1 MDEERWVSGKL
12 LTSILDDSG
21 RPNWESF
28 LPVGLAAFMSV
39 MVLSLFLSLFSV
51 CLPVCLSFVF
61 PSFLRSVLLPFVR
74 SESTPADVCVCAV
87 PSPPAHP
94 KRGRRCSRPQGFPK
108 PPQGQ
113 RHILE
118 PGRREGS
125 PPELSSDPSTG
136 LNSPDL
142 ALDQVLRPRVWADTK
157 RLPWEEKNGAA
168 GGLLREKAQ
177 GRAQL
182 LPKRSPCVHLPLP
195 PPPTPRRHMIRIPTP
210 GGLAGL
216 SKWPAQALTPLK
228 GQRKPR
234 PTRQT
239 GQRREK
245 TFLPTRCADGQGARD
260 PSHAPHPACVE
271 KRKAKLLPRDHLT
284 PGRMAIRRQTTKDRC
299 GSGGGAKSTFLQG
312 GWACTLAQPL
322 RTPVRRALRDLR
334 REPRPCDTAIPSR
347 GVCPDTRSLKETHTL
362 PCSLQHS

>member
-195 PPPTPRRHMIRIPTP
+195 PPAPGRHMIRIPTP

-260 PSHAPHPACVE
+260 PSHAPHPACVVCRE
-271 KRKAKLLPRDHLT
+271 AQSQTAAEGPPHTWANGHPSPDDQGPMRQWGWRKEHLPPGWVGVYVGTTT
-284 PGRMAIRRQTTKDRC
+284 PDTSAE
-299 GSGGGAKSTFLQG
+299 GA
-312 GWACTLAQPL
+312 
-322 RTPVRRALRDLR
+322 
-334 REPRPCDTAIPSR
+334 PRPP
-347 GVCPDTRSLKETHTL
+347 
-362 PCSLQHS
+362 

>member
-1 MDEERWVSGKL
+1 MGRKERSC
-12 LTSILDDSG
+12 G
-21 RPNWESF
+21 RPLERKST
-28 LPVGLAAFMSV
+28 GKSAAA
-39 MVLSLFLSLFSV
+39 
-51 CLPVCLSFVF
+51 PQ
-61 PSFLRSVLLPFVR
+61 
-74 SESTPADVCVCAV
+74 TIAVCA
-87 PSPPAHP
+87 PSIA
-94 KRGRRCSRPQGFPK
+94 
-108 PPQGQ
+108 
-113 RHILE
+113 
-118 PGRREGS
+118 
-125 PPELSSDPSTG
+125 
-136 LNSPDL
+136 
-142 ALDQVLRPRVWADTK
+142 
-157 RLPWEEKNGAA
+157 
-168 GGLLREKAQ
+168 
-177 GRAQL
+177 
-182 LPKRSPCVHLPLP
+182 P
-195 PPPTPRRHMIRIPTP
+195 PPPPPRRHMIRIPTP